1 MIRAIVFDLFDTLVD
16 QNHERLAP
24 VEIEGRKFGA
34 TTPALHA
41 YLCEAGG
48 LELPLPEFANRLREV
63 DQQLKAETIDQGIE
77 LPTLDRFTAFATH
90 LGCAEVLSV
99 AAGLTEVHMSA
110 LREATSTPMHHEAV
124 LMTLASDYKLGVC
137 SNFTDANSARSVL
150 ARAGL
155 DLHMSSIVISE
166 EVGIRKPRREI
177 FEAVVESIGVPARE
191 ILHVGDSLT
200 ADVAGAA
207 AMGMRTLWLTRQV
220 RNPEQDFSRYRGPR
234 PDVSIED
241 LMDLP
246 VTAARFCAGGSP
258 RSR

>member
-24 VEIEGRKFGA
+24 VMVEGRKFGA

-41 YLCEAGG
+41 YLTEKAGV
-48 LELPLPEFANRLREV
+48 ELSLPVFADRLREIDEALRV
-63 DQQLKAETIDQGIE
+63 ETIDQGIE
-77 LPTLDRFTAFATH
+77 LPTRDRFTALATH

-99 AAGLTEVHMSA
+99 AADLTEVHMSQ
-110 LREATSTPMHHEAV
+110 LREAASTPAHHEAV
-124 LMTLASDYKLGVC
+124 LMSLATNYKLGVC
-137 SNFTDANSARSVL
+137 SNFTHAESARAVL
-150 ARAGL
+150 SEAGL
-155 DLHMSSIVISE
+155 DRHMSSIVISE
-166 EVGIRKPRREI
+166 EVGIRKPRAEI
-177 FEAVVESIGVPARE
+177 FEAMVDSLDVPARE

-207 AMGMRTLWLTRQV
+207 GLGMHTLWLTRQI
-220 RNPEQDFSRYRGPR
+220 RDPEGEFARYAGPR

-246 VTAARFCAGGSP
+246 VTVARFGSGA
-258 RSR
+258 R